1 MITIIFGVFLIL
13 HGLVHL
19 LYFGH
24 SAGFFELQPGL
35 VWPNGSWAFS
45 KLLGSAT
52 TRTLAGG
59 MLILAALVF
68 VIAGVAVLAKLSW
81 GRPVTIIAASFSSL
95 LYLLMWDGSFQ
106 QLPDKGFVGILI
118 NLAVIALTFILA

>member
-1 MITIIFGVFLIL
+1 MISILFGVFLIL

-45 KLLGSAT
+45 KLLGNAT
-52 TRTLAGG
+52 TRTLASVL
-59 MLILAALVF
+59 LILAALVF

-81 GRPVTIIAASFSSL
+81 GRPVTITAASFSSL

-106 QLPDKGFVGILI
+106 QLPDKGFVGTLI
-118 NLAVIALTFILA
+118 NLAVIVLTFILA